1 CAREMV
7 VSATSSTNWN
17 DHSW

>member
-1 CAREMV
+1 CARETV